1 MHINISSTGT
11 LPSFKLHLVLVGI
24 TQTSAAQQN
33 NFSGRILATKLN
45 AFGVD
50 WKVPIYREV
59 KKKKSL
65 TPFSVPHLYLVSY
78 SSETRS

>member
-59 KKKKSL
+59 KKKSL